1 MSNLPIPLLTTSQMA
16 EADRLTIEG
25 GKPGIQLMEYAGRA
39 VAEVVHEHYTKCNLV
54 ILCGPGNN
62 GGDGFIAA
70 RLLRDWGWRVS
81 LFLHGAPGRLTGDAA
96 EAAHRW
102 AGPIHPMTPDA
113 CLGAEMV
120 IDAIYGAGLTRDVEG
135 VVGDIIERVNGTRIP
150 VVAIDVPTGLDGNT
164 GQVRGHAFQAV
175 DTVTFFAAKPG
186 HFLMPGRALCGKLNV
201 ADIGIAP
208 ETASRLSVDCFL
220 NTPALWG
227 GNFPRPVLDT
237 HKYKRGHALVV
248 SGDMTHTGAARLAAR
263 ASLRAGAG
271 LVTVASPP
279 DALATNA
286 AQLTAAMLMPCAN
299 ADGLTAILDDKRKN
313 ACLLGP
319 GAGISSG
326 TRENVLAALLSG
338 AALVLDADALTSF
351 AEIPRDLFVA
361 IKGYFA
367 GPVVM
372 TPHEGEFGRLFPDF
386 VNPGMGKC
394 ARAKA
399 AAEASGAVIILKGAD
414 SVIATPDGRLA
425 INANAGP
432 ELATAG
438 SGDVLAGIVLA
449 LLAQGMPPFEAAA
462 AAVWL
467 HGEAGSHFGPGLIA
481 EDLPEMLPAVL
492 RDLLSA
498 LS

>member
-1 MSNLPIPLLTTSQMA
+1 MSNIPIPLLTTSQMA

-25 GKPGIQLMEYAGRA
+25 GKPGIQLMENAGRA
-39 VAEVVHEHYTKCNLV
+39 VAEAVHEHYAKCNLV
-54 ILCGPGNN
+54 VLCGPGNN

-70 RLLRDWGWRVS
+70 RLLRDWGWHVS
-81 LFLHGAPGRLTGDAA
+81 LFLLGAPERLTGDAA
-96 EAAHRW
+96 QAAHRW
-102 AGPIHPMTPDA
+102 AGPIHPMTSDA
-113 CLGAEMV
+113 CLGAELV
-120 IDAIYGAGLTRDVEG
+120 IDAIYGAGLSRDVEG
-135 VVGDIIERVNGTRIP
+135 VVAELIRRVNGAHIP
-150 VVAIDVPTGLDGNT
+150 VVAVDVPTGLDGNS

-175 DTVTFFAAKPG
+175 STVTFFAAKPG
-186 HFLMPGRALCGKLNV
+186 HYLLPGRALCGKLNV

-208 ETASRLSVDCFL
+208 ETASQLSVNCFV

-227 GNFPRPVLDT
+227 ATFPRPSLDT

-263 ASLRAGAG
+263 ASLRTGAG

-279 DALATNA
+279 DALAVNA
-286 AQLTAAMLMPCAN
+286 SHLTSIMLMPFTN

-319 GAGISSG
+319 GAGVSAA

-367 GPVVM
+367 GPAVM
-372 TPHEGEFGRLFPDF
+372 TPHEGEFGRLFPDLA
-386 VNPGMGKC
+386 NSGLGKC
-394 ARAKA
+394 ARSRA
-399 AAEASGAVIILKGAD
+399 AAETSGAVIILKGAD
-414 SVIATPDGRLA
+414 TVIAAPDGRLA